1 LPDRRGLG
9 AGAGAGTLSLGVPAL
24 ASTSAAKLLLA
35 CAASKRAGFC
45 GAAWKDTPAVTSDV
59 TLTTVGLF
67 TIKLVGSPEQGA
79 GHFRA
84 IENCY

>member
-1 LPDRRGLG
+1 
-9 AGAGAGTLSLGVPAL
+9 LSLGAL

-35 CAASKRAGFC
+35 CAASKRAGFG

-67 TIKLVGSPEQGA
+67 AIKLVGSPEQGA
-79 GHFRA
+79 GHFHA
-84 IENCY
+84 K